1 MECNNDFRHVC
12 YKDLK
17 NYIERDKYFS
27 DFTKEEIELTQQ
39 NIIKT
44 LLPFNSSKILIHSG
58 SLPQQ
63 KSPRI

>member
-27 DFTKEEIELTQQ
+27 DFTKEEIELIQKNLGIVNNQDQSYNPTV
-39 NIIKT
+39 IIGVFEYVMQLKT
-44 LLPFNSSKILIHSG
+44 
-58 SLPQQ
+58 
-63 KSPRI
+63 